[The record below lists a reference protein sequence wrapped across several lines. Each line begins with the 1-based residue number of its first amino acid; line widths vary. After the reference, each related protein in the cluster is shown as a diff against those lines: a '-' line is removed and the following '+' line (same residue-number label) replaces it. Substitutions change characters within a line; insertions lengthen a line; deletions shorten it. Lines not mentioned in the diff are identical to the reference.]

1 MQLPLLLALIYYVF
15 KIQVVERAQ
24 WTHDRAEAEGSEGK
38 LKYCEANNIH
48 IAVVTVIFQLLYGL
62 FIFVSWTVLWAVDRE
77 DDAAEEEEQKA
88 WKAAEAKEEGTL
100 WGNLKEFIWVVG
112 MRPFFDDQVS
122 GTLMALALTL
132 PHANCNI
139 HVTEWF
145 LFAGTRTCSTASV
158 QC

>member
-1 MQLPLLLALIYYVF
+1 MQ
-15 KIQVVERAQ
+15 RAQ
-24 WTHDRAEAEGSEGK
+24 WTHDRAEADGSEGK

-100 WGNLKEFIWVVG
+100 WGNVKEFILVVG

-122 GTLMALALTL
+122 GTFMALALAL
-132 PHANCNI
+132 PHTNCNI

-145 LFAGTRTCSTASV
+145 LFAGTGTCFNASV

>member
-15 KIQVVERAQ
+15 MIQVVQRAQ
-24 WTHDRAEAEGSEGK
+24 WTHDRAEADGSEGK

-100 WGNLKEFIWVVG
+100 WGNLKEFILVVG

-122 GTLMALALTL
+122 GTFMALALAL

-145 LFAGTRTCSTASV
+145 LFAGTRT
-158 QC
+158 